1 MAIYD
6 GFVSI
11 GDEDVHVILGVDDGT
26 MTLSSGGNEIG
37 VWPVDEVEIDHIG
50 GGVYTIT
57 AESESLRFVP
67 SDPSLF
73 ALGFGSEDPAVTE
86 MDAAPN
92 DARTVETGG
101 ETAHRSPP
109 NAGSREA
116 PLPRP
121 VTKMLFYALAAIT
134 GALGLWALLS
144 MILG

>member
-11 GDEDVHVILGVDDGT
+11 GDEDVHVILGVDDDKV
-26 MTLSSGGNEIG
+26 TLSSGGNEIG
-37 VWPVDEVEIDHIG
+37 AWPVDEVEVDHMG
-50 GGVYTIT
+50 GGVYRIT

-73 ALGFGSEDPAVTE
+73 ALGFGSEDAAVTE
-86 MDAAPN
+86 MEAAPN
-92 DARTVETGG
+92 DARAVETGG
-101 ETAHRSPP
+101 TTPHQSLP

-116 PLPRP
+116 PPPRP
-121 VTKMLFYALAAIT
+121 VTKVLFYALAGVT
-134 GALGLWALLS
+134 GVLGLWALVS

>member
-6 GFVSI
+6 GIVSI
-11 GDEDVHVILGVDDGT
+11 GDEDVHVILGVDDDKV
-26 MTLSSGGNEIG
+26 TLSSGGSEIG

-50 GGVYTIT
+50 DGVYTIT

-67 SDPSLF
+67 SDPSRF

-92 DARTVETGG
+92 DARAVEAGG
-101 ETAHRSPP
+101 ATAHRPPP

-116 PLPRP
+116 PPPRP
-121 VTKMLFYALAAIT
+121 VTKVLFYALAGVT
-134 GALGLWALLS
+134 GALGLWALVSL
-144 MILG
+144 ILG

>member
-1 MAIYD
+1 MC
-6 GFVSI
+6 GRS
-11 GDEDVHVILGVDDGT
+11 T
-26 MTLSSGGNEIG
+26 KWRSTTS
-37 VWPVDEVEIDHIG
+37 
-50 GGVYTIT
+50 GVYTIT
-57 AESESLRFVP
+57 PESAA

-86 MDAAPN
+86 MDGAPN
-92 DARTVETGG
+92 DARAVEAGG

-121 VTKMLFYALAAIT
+121 VTKVLFYALAAIT